1 MNNEIKK
8 SVRLLV
14 PGKSND
20 GTFLENVAGS
30 LLKRQRYNVVER
42 VRFTGMELDLIAD
55 HVDTSQRIFVE
66 CKFVHDPLSANVIDL
81 IIGKAVRKNIETAYL
96 FSTAPLGKEA
106 KGVMD
111 ELKREQSLG
120 APKFAFVGPED
131 IAEMFVD
138 IYDAEPDLPEESKI
152 ASIASATL
160 ILTPQLPPFW
170 VLEEHQNGIPQRAIL
185 QPVKDNVD
193 LKIEEINNLFEEN
206 SIYQGLELVYANLA
220 KDASY
225 TEKSDIEEIVTL
237 VPVADSLDDYR
248 PCKPEHF
255 VGRHDVQKNIWDFF
269 ELVRQNRTNTR
280 ILALSGPSGFGKS
293 SVVLKLAERFRNQK
307 WMNKL
312 YLYPID
318 VRSAKGPLFVAKA
331 LKTAI
336 QTAIDDGFIQTP
348 PINITIESTE
358 SFLRSES
365 IQLALNSLQTNK
377 RVLVVFFDQ
386 FEELFTKE
394 ELLPTFETFKKLAFE
409 VHGAQAN
416 LVIGFS
422 WRTGITLSDD
432 NPAYHM
438 WHDLKDLRKGIVLS
452 EFKSGESSQLLT
464 QFERELSEKLLP
476 PLRRRLLE
484 QGQGLPWLLKKL
496 SIHIYREIMT
506 GTQQEDLL
514 SRRLNI
520 KSLFE
525 EDLEPLTKLEI
536 KCLHYVAERSPVD
549 MADVIDSFDQA
560 IVNRLYN
567 RRLIVRAGQ
576 KYAVYWD
583 IFRDYLVD
591 GTIPAIPWTYVP
603 QTSISAIIRAF
614 DILKEEGPLD
624 LAGLSN
630 ELGYKESTGMNIITD
645 LQNLL
650 LSNRDGNGM
659 YQIRHEL
666 RETDWSDVAGF
677 LVEQMKEHVV
687 MQSIYNRIDPG
698 ERLPMDEF
706 RQVIAESYVAAN
718 LGQDSINIYLNRL
731 LPWFRFVGLLNYSEF
746 EDCIIRP
753 QGVGDEFGKV
763 EINRRRGQR
772 RTAQVFM
779 ISSTPQRAVD
789 LAKTLINRGFIKR
802 DEILKHGNR
811 NVASD
816 LRCLKLA
823 EWDGECLIPLNELAN
838 ASLTSDERIKGV
850 IADRT
855 LDNGFLRIVDAIL
868 KKYPSA
874 SALEIGNILAERINR
889 NWSDNSAKRYGNTGL
904 RWHRTISSWRS

>member
-1 MNNEIKK
+1 MMRMSEEVKK

-14 PGKSND
+14 PAKSND
-20 GTFLENVAGS
+20 GTFLETVAGS
-30 LLKRQRYNVVER
+30 LLKRQRYNIVER
-42 VRFTGMELDLIAD
+42 VRFTGMEIDLIAD
-55 HVDTSQRIFVE
+55 NVDTSQRVFVE
-66 CKFVHDPLSANVIDL
+66 CKFVQDPLSANVIDL
-81 IIGKAVRKNIETAYL
+81 IIGKAVRKNIKTAYL

-106 KGVMD
+106 RGVMD
-111 ELKREQSLG
+111 ELKQDQRLD
-120 APKFAFVGPED
+120 APKLAFVGPED

-138 IYDAEPDLPEESKI
+138 IYDAEPDLQKESK
-152 ASIASATL
+152 IASATL
-160 ILTPQLPPFW
+160 ILTPQLPAFW
-170 VLEEHQNGIPQRAIL
+170 VLEVHQNGIPQQAIL
-185 QPVKDNVD
+185 QPVKDNMN
-193 LKIEEINNLFEEN
+193 LKTEEINKLFEDH
-206 SIYQGLELVYANLA
+206 SIYQGLELVYANLPRDERYI
-220 KDASY
+220 KMLD
-225 TEKSDIEEIVTL
+225 TEEIVTL

-293 SVVLKLAERFRNQK
+293 SVVLKLAQRFRNQK

-331 LKTAI
+331 LKTAM
-336 QTAIDDGFIQTP
+336 QTAIDDGFIRTP
-348 PINITIESTE
+348 SVNITIESTE
-358 SFLRSES
+358 SFLQSES
-365 IQLALNSLQTNK
+365 IQQALNSLQADK

-394 ELLPTFETFKKLAFE
+394 ELLATFETFKKMAFE
-409 VHGAQAN
+409 VHSAQAN

-422 WRTGITLSDD
+422 WRTGITLSDE

-438 WHDLKDLRKGIVLS
+438 WHDLRDLRKSIVLS
-452 EFKSGESSQLLT
+452 KFESGESSQLLT

-496 SIHIYREIMT
+496 SIHIYREIIA

-520 KSLFE
+520 KSLFD
-525 EDLEPLTKLEI
+525 EDLEPLTTLEI

-549 MADVIDSFDQA
+549 VADVIDSFDQA
-560 IVNRLYN
+560 IVNQLYN

-603 QTSISAIIRAF
+603 QASISAIIRAF
-614 DILKEEGPLD
+614 DVLKENGPLD

-630 ELGYKESTGMNIITD
+630 KLGIKESTGKNIITD

-650 LSNRDGNGM
+650 LSNRDVNGM
-659 YQIRHEL
+659 YQIRQHEL
-666 RETDWSDVAGF
+666 LESGLSGIAGF
-677 LVEQMKEHVV
+677 LVEQMKEHIV
-687 MQSIYNRIDPG
+687 MQSIYNMIDPG
-698 ERLPMDEF
+698 KRLSMEEF
-706 RQVIAESYVAAN
+706 RQVIADSYVAAN
-718 LGQDSINIYLNRL
+718 LGRASINIYLNRL

-746 EDCIIRP
+746 EGCIMRP
-753 QGVGDEFGKV
+753 QGIGDEFGKI
-763 EINRRRGQR
+763 EINRRRGAR
-772 RTAQVFM
+772 RTEVFM
-779 ISSTPQRAVD
+779 ISSTPQGALN
-789 LAKTLINRGFIKR
+789 LAKTLIVRGHIKR
-802 DEILKHGNR
+802 DEVLKSGNR
-811 NVASD
+811 NAACD
-816 LRCLKLA
+816 LRA
-823 EWDGECLIPLNELAN
+823 
-838 ASLTSDERIKGV
+838 
-850 IADRT
+850 
-855 LDNGFLRIVDAIL
+855 
-868 KKYPSA
+868 
-874 SALEIGNILAERINR
+874 
-889 NWSDNSAKRYGNTGL
+889 
-904 RWHRTISSWRS
+904 